1 MRVCLTQGP
10 AQGLLI
16 VSEPHGWAKE
26 GRALLRPTHISGR
39 LRSLGGGGSPRGGSE
54 NRPSLRGWGSGEG
67 QGRKAWGGVGGSQY
81 KGFCLQSQACT
92 WPVSP
97 PPVHPPGRGA
107 QASDPTRVLQHR
119 GHLPHAALEL
129 ALATCRATGLCTHS
143 PWYAECRRQSPRQ
156 RFPSDAQ
163 LPVWPRGA
171 RGPRLGS
178 PRGHRV
184 EAEAGTSSLPRKLL
198 HTPFLL

>member
-39 LRSLGGGGSPRGGSE
+39 LRSLGGGVSQRRLREQAFFERLGEWGGAGPEGLGRGGWVPIQRVLSAK
-54 NRPSLRGWGSGEG
+54 SGLHL
-67 QGRKAWGGVGGSQY
+67 A
-81 KGFCLQSQACT
+81 CL
-92 WPVSP
+92 P